1 MYSWKSK
8 KCSSEQWL
16 NNFIFNK
23 NSQDISNRCRQI
35 LWTKTATGFLFIAVK
50 KKKKKEKES
59 SVGNWQN
66 KVYLLLGIKC
76 S

>member
-1 MYSWKSK
+1 MNKDSYWISIYS
-8 KCSSEQWL
+8 
-16 NNFIFNK
+16 
-23 NSQDISNRCRQI
+23 SQ
-35 LWTKTATGFLFIAVK
+35 